1 MKKVKFY
8 LCTVLLSAVLFASCS
23 NGSSSG
29 NDDSSFPEQLLSYV
43 GDETYKS
50 RKNTSVEDAEIYSLY
65 SRSVS
70 CHSTVCK

>member
-29 NDDSSFPEQLLSYV
+29 NDDSSFPYHLLSYV
-43 GDETYKS
+43 ENESYISPNNVSVGDAKHQSTGL
-50 RKNTSVEDAEIYSLY
+50 EDG
-65 SRSVS
+65 
-70 CHSTVCK
+70 